1 MPKGNG
7 PHPVV
12 VYLHGGGWVG
22 GSAKTH
28 RKLGMQFAEAGYL
41 TINVDYRL
49 APEHPFPAGLDDCI
63 HAVKWTG
70 ENAKRWN
77 GDASR
82 LAVGGDSAGGNLTA
96 ATVTSLAAEKYAGP
110 AKPKAALLIYGVFD
124 FPAVIKR
131 EKDTAAFDGMVKAY
145 AGAGYP
151 AILEDPRVSPLRAV
165 KPGALPPSFII
176 CGTVDTLPPET
187 HSMANALKRADIRH
201 EVAIFDE
208 MPHGFLQMDVL
219 SGCKQGPIRCSIFCG
234 ARFSAQ
240 PSSIDVARAGL
251 THASDQL
258 FGDLL
263 DNPLRFPFAALAI
276 PVGDGKG
283 GAQDHEGH
291 EFRIARDEDSLVD
304 SAAHDIREHLLVA
317 PAQRANALAILRAQ

>member
-1 MPKGNG
+1 MLTEQERSFLEAMAKAPIPTDVKGLRAAMDTFAPMMNSNLPEIGAFHEAVELRPGLTADVAVPKGNG

-12 VYLHGGGWVG
+12 VYLHGGGWIG
-22 GSAKTH
+22 GSPKTH

-49 APEHPFPAGLDDCI
+49 APEHPFPAGLDDCV

-176 CGTVDTLPPET
+176 CGTADTLLPET
-187 HSMANALKRADIRH
+187 HSMADALKRADIRH

-219 SGCKQGPIRCSIFCG
+219 SGCKQG
-234 ARFSAQ
+234 
-240 PSSIDVARAGL
+240 
-251 THASDQL
+251 
-258 FGDLL
+258 L
-263 DNPLRFPFAALAI
+263 DRMFDFLRRTI
-276 PVGDGKG
+276 
-283 GAQDHEGH
+283 
-291 EFRIARDEDSLVD
+291 
-304 SAAHDIREHLLVA
+304 
-317 PAQRANALAILRAQ
+317 